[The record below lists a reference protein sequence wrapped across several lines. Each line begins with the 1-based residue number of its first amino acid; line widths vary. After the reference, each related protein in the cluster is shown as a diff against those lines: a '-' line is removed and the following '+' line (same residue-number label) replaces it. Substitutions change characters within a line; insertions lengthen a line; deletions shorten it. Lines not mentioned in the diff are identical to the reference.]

1 MFYGLNRF
9 IKKILPKGLFYRALL
24 IVAVPVI
31 LLQLIITFVF
41 FDSLWIKTNKGMTRA
56 LVNEITT
63 FIEVYNDEIYDKE
76 VIYDL
81 SDAVEIVKKIST
93 VKFDETVDLAINLN
107 VDPRHAEENIRIS
120 TSLPNGTGKKVVLLV
135 LAQGPKVQEA
145 LDAGADYCGNKDYLD
160 KIKGGWVDVDKIIAT
175 PDMMAELGKLGKIL
189 GPKGL
194 MPNPKSGTVTMDVAK
209 AVADQKAGMVE
220 LRVEK
225 TGIVHTV
232 CGKVSFDSSALIENI
247 SVIYNSL
254 LKSRP
259 PSVKGQYFVKMS
271 MSSTMGP
278 GVKINI
284 NSIG

>member
-1 MFYGLNRF
+1 MA
-9 IKKILPKGLFYRALL
+9 KVKSPKIG
-24 IVAVPVI
+24 
-31 LLQLIITFVF
+31 
-41 FDSLWIKTNKGMTRA
+41 
-56 LVNEITT
+56 
-63 FIEVYNDEIYDKE
+63 YDKE
-76 VIYDL
+76 SLYDL
-81 SDAVEIVKKIST
+81 NDAVEIVKKVSS
-93 VKFDETVDLAINLN
+93 VKFDESVDLAIKLN

-135 LAQGPKVQEA
+135 LAQGDKVKEA

-160 KIKGGWVDVDKIIAT
+160 KIKAGWVDVDKIIAT

-209 AVADQKAGMVE
+209 AVSNQKAGMVE

-232 CGKVSFDSSALIENI
+232 CGKVSFNSSDLIENI
-247 SVIYNSL
+247 SKIYNSL

-259 PSVKGQYFVKMS
+259 PSVKGHFLEKMS
-271 MSSTMGP
+271 ISSTMGP
-278 GVKINI
+278 GVKINV

>member
-1 MFYGLNRF
+1 MAK
-9 IKKILPKGLFYRALL
+9 IKQKS
-24 IVAVPVI
+24 
-31 LLQLIITFVF
+31 
-41 FDSLWIKTNKGMTRA
+41 FD
-56 LVNEITT
+56 E
-63 FIEVYNDEIYDKE
+63 FYDKE

-81 SDAVEIVKKIST
+81 NDAVEIVKKIST

-135 LAQGPKVQEA
+135 LAQGSKVQEA

-160 KIKGGWVDVDKIIAT
+160 KIKAGWVDVDKIIAT

-271 MSSTMGP
+271 ISSTMGP
-278 GVKINI
+278 AVKINI

>member
-1 MFYGLNRF
+1 MAK
-9 IKKILPKGLFYRALL
+9 IKQKSI
-24 IVAVPVI
+24 
-31 LLQLIITFVF
+31 
-41 FDSLWIKTNKGMTRA
+41 
-56 LVNEITT
+56 
-63 FIEVYNDEIYDKE
+63 DEFYDKE
-76 VIYDL
+76 VVYDL
-81 SDAVEIVKKIST
+81 NDAVEIVKKVSS
-93 VKFDETVDLAINLN
+93 VKFDETIDLAINLN

-160 KIKGGWVDVDKIIAT
+160 KIKAGWVDVDKIIAT

-209 AVADQKAGMVE
+209 AVSDQKAGMVE

-232 CGKVSFDSSALIENI
+232 CGKVSFDSSALVENI

-278 GVKINI
+278 SVKINI